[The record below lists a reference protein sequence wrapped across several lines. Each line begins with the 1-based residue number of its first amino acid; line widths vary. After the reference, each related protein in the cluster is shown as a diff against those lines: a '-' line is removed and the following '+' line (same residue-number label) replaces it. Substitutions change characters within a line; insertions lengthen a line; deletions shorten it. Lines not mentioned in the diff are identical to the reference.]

1 MFIPEYKSFL
11 FKFISSFK
19 LKPSGGDGKSEDP
32 PPETR
37 KINKSF
43 FSSLSTF
50 SIKYCEASSP
60 FLFGTGCPAK
70 KILKLFKF
78 SDTFLI
84 FVDIIIPSY

>member
-37 KINKSF
+37 KLINHF
-43 FSSLSTF
+43 FQA
-50 SIKYCEASSP
+50 YR
-60 FLFGTGCPAK
+60 LFNQ
-70 KILKLFKF
+70 IL
-78 SDTFLI
+78 
-84 FVDIIIPSY
+84 